1 MSDIE
6 NIFELTFLNK
16 ESETTPPEEMTMR
29 YIATSADVA
38 KGLFI
43 QNFHSRDWEFLSA
56 KYLGQKDKSAGDWD
70 CAGCGQN

>member
-1 MSDIE
+1 M
-6 NIFELTFLNK
+6 K
-16 ESETTPPEEMTMR
+16 MR

-56 KYLGQKDKSAGDWD
+56 KYLGQKDNIKTKQYTKLS
-70 CAGCGQN
+70 